1 MTAYQSEDRMRI
13 KRVRAEKAIQLAMQ
27 NRWLEAS
34 EVNRQIIE
42 LFPDDVDSY
51 NRLGKALMEL
61 GQYPESRDAY
71 REASRLDPS
80 NTIAARN
87 LQRLE
92 QLTEGD
98 GDATPPTPVD
108 PRLFIEEAGKTAV
121 TALTDLADRSV
132 LVRLTAGDQLTID
145 IDGNVVKMVDQTSE
159 VIGLVEPK
167 LAQRIVRL
175 VQMGNK
181 FSAAVTAADDQSV
194 RVIIREVYR
203 DPSMGNRA
211 SFPMAIPPDQFRAY
225 VKDSL
230 LRYDLDDDED
240 LLDDAEVDATADVEA
255 EVETD
260 ATAETEVSLDDP
272 AVVAAEGKD
281 DDEDED

>member
-1 MTAYQSEDRMRI
+1 MTAFQSEDRTRI

-27 NRWLEAS
+27 NRWSEAS

-42 LFPDDVDSY
+42 LFPDDVDSH

-61 GQYPESRDAY
+61 GQYPESRNAY
-71 REASRLDPS
+71 REAAKLDPS

-92 QLTEGD
+92 QLTDADSE
-98 GDATPPTPVD
+98 ATPATPVD

-121 TALTDLADRSV
+121 TALNDLANRTV
-132 LVRLTAGDQLTID
+132 LVRLTAGDPLSID
-145 IDGNVVKMVDQTSE
+145 VDGNTVKMSDQTGE
-159 VIGLVEPK
+159 VVGQVEPK

-175 VQMGNK
+175 LEMGNK
-181 FSAAVTAADDQSV
+181 LSAAVTAADDQSV
-194 RVIIREVYR
+194 RVIVREVYR

-211 SFPMAIPPDQFRAY
+211 SFPMAIAPDQFRAY

-240 LLDDAEVDATADVEA
+240 IVDEVDSETGADVEA
-255 EVETD
+255 D
-260 ATAETEVSLDDP
+260 ADASPDTEVSLNDP
-272 AVVAAEGKD
+272 SIVAAEGKD
-281 DDEDED
+281 DDDEDED

>member
-159 VIGLVEPK
+159 IIGLVEPK

>member
-27 NRWLEAS
+27 NRWSEAS
-34 EVNRQIIE
+34 EVNRQIVE

-71 REASRLDPS
+71 REAARLDPS

-98 GDATPPTPVD
+98 GEATPPTPVD

-121 TALTDLADRSV
+121 TVLTDLASRTV
-132 LVRLTAGDQLTID
+132 LVRLTAGDQLNIE
-145 IDGNVVKMVDQTSE
+145 IDGNVVKMVDQTGE

-240 LLDDAEVDATADVEA
+240 LLDDAEVDATPDVEA
-255 EVETD
+255 DADTD

-281 DDEDED
+281 DEEDED

>member
-1 MTAYQSEDRMRI
+1 MTAFQSEDRTRI
-13 KRVRAEKAIQLAMQ
+13 KRIRAEKAIQLAMQ
-27 NRWLEAS
+27 NRWSEAS

-42 LFPDDVDSY
+42 LFPDDVDSH

-61 GQYPESRDAY
+61 GQYPESRNAY
-71 REASRLDPS
+71 REAAKLDPS

-92 QLTEGD
+92 QLTD
-98 GDATPPTPVD
+98 GDSEATPATPVD

-121 TALTDLADRSV
+121 TALNDLANRTV
-132 LVRLTAGDQLTID
+132 LVRLTAGDPLSID
-145 IDGNVVKMVDQTSE
+145 VDGNTVKMSDQTGE
-159 VIGLVEPK
+159 VVGQVEPK

-175 VQMGNK
+175 LEMGNK
-181 FSAAVTAADDQSV
+181 LSAAVTAADDQSV

-203 DPSMGNRA
+203 DPSMGTRA
-211 SFPMAIPPDQFRAY
+211 SFPMAIAPDQFRAY

-240 LLDDAEVDATADVEA
+240 IVDEVDTETGVEVEA
-255 EVETD
+255 D
-260 ATAETEVSLDDP
+260 ADTSPDTEVSLNDP
-272 AVVAAEGKD
+272 SIVAAEGKD
-281 DDEDED
+281 DDDDDED